1 MKTLL
6 FAALLVTVAGPGRY
20 CRRARG
26 AVCGQFCIGGYAGE
40 RR

>member
-6 FAALLVTVAGPGRY
+6 FAAPLVTVAGRADIA
-20 CRRARG
+20 RRARG
-26 AVCGQFCIGGYAGE
+26 AVCGQFCIGGHAGE